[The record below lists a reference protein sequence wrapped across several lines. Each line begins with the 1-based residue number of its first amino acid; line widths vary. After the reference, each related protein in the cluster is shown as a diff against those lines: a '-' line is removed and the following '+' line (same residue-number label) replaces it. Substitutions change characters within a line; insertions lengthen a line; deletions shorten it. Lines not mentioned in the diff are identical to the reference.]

1 MRYCR
6 VSKKR
11 SRSNFHSLT
20 LNLLFSVDIFTKA
33 IKKKEEEKI
42 KLSSRSFTIIQPP
55 PFFNI
60 HVTLYPPS
68 IELPLPLI
76 RDYFSKIFT
85 PSPKERRCNSRV
97 KKNWSTIR
105 LRFETRGIIYFQSLR
120 AVPFLIFS
128 ATEHLLRLT
137 FTLNTLSTRRWIRD
151 RAANFNKGLIYI
163 EYERKK
169 SL

>member
-1 MRYCR
+1 MRCCR

-42 KLSSRSFTIIQPP
+42 KLSSRSSTIIQ

-97 KKNWSTIR
+97 KKNWSTTR
-105 LRFETRGIIYFQSLR
+105 LRFETYTRDYLFSIPSRRTFFN
-120 AVPFLIFS
+120 FLF
-128 ATEHLLRLT
+128 HLLRLHYG
-137 FTLNTLSTRRWIRD
+137 LLSLSTRCQHD
-151 RAANFNKGLIYI
+151 GGSANFNKGLIYI

>member
-20 LNLLFSVDIFTKA
+20 LNLLFSVHIFTKA

-42 KLSSRSFTIIQPP
+42 KLSSRSSTIIQ

-97 KKNWSTIR
+97 KKNWSTTR
-105 LRFETRGIIYFQSLR
+105 LRFETYTRDYLFSIPSRRTFFN
-120 AVPFLIFS
+120 FLF
-128 ATEHLLRLT
+128 HLLPLHYG
-137 FTLNTLSTRRWIRD
+137 LLSLSTRCQHD
-151 RAANFNKGLIYI
+151 GGSANFNKGLIYI

>member
-20 LNLLFSVDIFTKA
+20 LNLLFSVDIFTKT

-42 KLSSRSFTIIQPP
+42 KLSSRSSTIIQ

-60 HVTLYPPS
+60 HVTLYPSS

-97 KKNWSTIR
+97 KKNWSTTR
-105 LRFETRGIIYFQSLR
+105 LRFETYTRDYLFSIPSRRTF
-120 AVPFLIFS
+120 FLF
-128 ATEHLLRLT
+128 HLLRLHYG
-137 FTLNTLSTRRWIRD
+137 LLSLSTRCQHD
-151 RAANFNKGLIYI
+151 GGSANFNKGLIYI

>member
-1 MRYCR
+1 MRCCR

-42 KLSSRSFTIIQPP
+42 KLSSRSSTIIQ

-97 KKNWSTIR
+97 KKNWSTTR
-105 LRFETRGIIYFQSLR
+105 LRFETYTRDYLFSIPSRRTFFNFLCHGSFITAYFHSQHVVNTMVDPRILTRGSFIS
-120 AVPFLIFS
+120 
-128 ATEHLLRLT
+128 
-137 FTLNTLSTRRWIRD
+137 NTSGRNLC
-151 RAANFNKGLIYI
+151 NF
-163 EYERKK
+163 
-169 SL
+169 

>member
-11 SRSNFHSLT
+11 SRSNFHS

-42 KLSSRSFTIIQPP
+42 KLSSRSSTIIQ

-76 RDYFSKIFT
+76 RDYFSKIFSS
-85 PSPKERRCNSRV
+85 SPKERRCNNRV
-97 KKNWSTIR
+97 KKNWSTTR
-105 LRFETRGIIYFQSLR
+105 LRFETYTRDYL
-120 AVPFLIFS
+120 FS
-128 ATEHLLRLT
+128 IPSRRT
-137 FTLNTLSTRRWIRD
+137 F
-151 RAANFNKGLIYI
+151 F
-163 EYERKK
+163 
-169 SL
+169 